1 MTSGRSEFE
10 QSATNGTVEFHGNPV
25 EENRT
30 RVREKTLLERTEKGQ
45 AFAPSPVSVP
55 GAPELPIGNF
65 QDKLTAVTYKTLSA
79 RSPADLRCCATIL
92 HISLAL
98 RERLMR
104 NVKAGSRWMVLCLL
118 VLSAGLY
125 IGTAWTPA
133 LDDEDV
139 DAAHALVSQE
149 MLQRHDFVVMYMDGV
164 RYLIRPPMH
173 FWLVAA
179 SYKLLGESEFATRLP
194 VGLAMVGIVLL
205 TFEFGRR
212 FFGRRAGFY
221 GALAVATSVGMFIY
235 TRNMIP
241 EAIYTLAFEGIFYL
255 FLRSWTGSL
264 DPRVGYWGAAALCAV
279 AVLTRA
285 LIGLLFPAC
294 AIMAFITMT
303 GGWHRWRELRPF
315 SSAAIFLA
323 LAAPWHILAGLR
335 TPGFFWAFFINEH
348 VNRAL
353 GTRLP
358 HDYGA
363 VPLWAWWSAHLVWLF
378 PWSFFVPL
386 ALRELPLSPRVWR
399 QDMAPDMQARMLLM
413 AWAGVILVFFTLE
426 SGSRLEY
433 YSFGAWP
440 AIAMLL
446 GLGIAHAEESDGAW
460 LRPVQRVL
468 AGLSVLLA
476 AVAGYFVWG
485 SLHIQAASD
494 VSQHLELRSPET
506 YMTGM
511 FHLLDLTPDSVAD
524 LRLPIILSAF
534 SMLTAFV
541 VAWILRERGI
551 RLFPSIA
558 LALGMVGFI
567 VAAHIAHDVLN
578 PTLSSRSLAMEIKK
592 NLRPEDQIALYGDIR
607 VAPGIAF
614 YSHRDV
620 LLYNA
625 TGSNLE
631 FGSHYPD
638 APKRFFDDQDFRQ
651 LWNSKGRVYLVVP
664 AEHKE
669 EVRERLPGNSLWV
682 LAETGGKTAYVNQ
695 PPDQGN
701 APSATVSA
709 FSEDKSKL
717 TALHDP
723 TFLTKGP
730 KYRGN
735 TPE

>member
-1 MTSGRSEFE
+1 ML
-10 QSATNGTVEFHGNPV
+10 AA
-25 EENRT
+25 
-30 RVREKTLLERTEKGQ
+30 L
-45 AFAPSPVSVP
+45 
-55 GAPELPIGNF
+55 
-65 QDKLTAVTYKTLSA
+65 TYKA
-79 RSPADLRCCATIL
+79 HFGRSPAGQCVCATIVR
-92 HISLAL
+92 IPLAI

-104 NVKAGSRWMVLCLL
+104 NVKVGSRWMVLCLL

-125 IGTAWTPA
+125 IGTGWTPA

-205 TFEFGRR
+205 SFEFGRR
-212 FFGRRAGFY
+212 FFGQRAGFY
-221 GALAVATSVGMFIY
+221 GALAVATSVGMFIF

-294 AIMAFITMT
+294 AIVAFI
-303 GGWHRWRELRPF
+303 
-315 SSAAIFLA
+315 
-323 LAAPWHILAGLR
+323 
-335 TPGFFWAFFINEH
+335 INEH

-363 VPLWAWWSAHLVWLF
+363 VPLWLWWSAHLVWLF
-378 PWSFFVPL
+378 PWSFFIPL
-386 ALRELPLSPRVWR
+386 AIRELPLSARTWR
-399 QDMAPDMQARMLLM
+399 QETSPGMQARMLLM

-460 LRPVQRVL
+460 VRPVQRVL
-468 AGLSVLLA
+468 AGLSVLLS

-485 SLHIQAASD
+485 SMHIQAASD
-494 VSQHLELRSPET
+494 VSQHLEMRSPEAYLT
-506 YMTGM
+506 SMV
-511 FHLLDLTPDSVAD
+511 HLLDLTPASVAD
-524 LRLPIILSAF
+524 LRLPIILSAL
-534 SMLTAFV
+534 SLLCAFV
-541 VAWILRERGI
+541 TAWILRERGI

-567 VAAHIAHDVLN
+567 LAAHIAHDVLN

-592 NLRPEDQIALYGDIR
+592 SLRPEDQIALYGDIR

-638 APKRFFDDQDFRQ
+638 APKRFFDDQDFRR

-669 EVRERLPGNSLWV
+669 EVRERLPENSMWV

-695 PPDQGN
+695 PPDQVN
-701 APSATVSA
+701 TPTASVSA
-709 FSEDKSKL
+709 YAGDKSKIA
-717 TALHDP
+717 AL
-723 TFLTKGP
+723 
-730 KYRGN
+730 RQ
-735 TPE
+735 

>member
-1 MTSGRSEFE
+1 
-10 QSATNGTVEFHGNPV
+10 
-25 EENRT
+25 
-30 RVREKTLLERTEKGQ
+30 
-45 AFAPSPVSVP
+45 
-55 GAPELPIGNF
+55 
-65 QDKLTAVTYKTLSA
+65 
-79 RSPADLRCCATIL
+79 
-92 HISLAL
+92 
-98 RERLMR
+98 MR
-104 NVKAGSRWMVLCLL
+104 NVKVGSRWMVLCLL

-125 IGTAWTPA
+125 IGTGWTPA

-179 SYKLLGESEFATRLP
+179 SYQLLGESEFATRLP

-205 TFEFGRR
+205 SFEFGRR
-212 FFGRRAGFY
+212 FFGQRAGFY
-221 GALAVATSVGMFIY
+221 GALAVATSVGMFIF

-264 DPRVGYWGAAALCAV
+264 DPRLGYWGAAALCAA

-294 AIMAFITMT
+294 AIVAFITMT
-303 GGWHRWRELRPF
+303 GGWHRWRELRLF
-315 SSAAIFLA
+315 SSSAIFLA

-348 VNRAL
+348 LNRAL

-378 PWSFFVPL
+378 PWSFFAPL
-386 ALRELPLSPRVWR
+386 AIRELPFSLRSWR
-399 QDMAPDMQARMLLM
+399 QDTAPDMQARMLLM
-413 AWAGVILVFFTLE
+413 TWAGVILVFFTLE

-460 LRPVQRVL
+460 LRPVQRLL
-468 AGLSVLLA
+468 AGLSAVLA
-476 AVAGYFVWG
+476 AVAAYFVWG
-485 SLHIQAASD
+485 SMHIQAASD
-494 VSQHLELRSPET
+494 VSQHLEMRSPEAYLT
-506 YMTGM
+506 SMV
-511 FHLLDLTPDSVAD
+511 HLLDLTPESVAD
-524 LRLPIILSAF
+524 LRLPIILSAL
-534 SMLTAFV
+534 SLLTAFV
-541 VAWILRERGI
+541 LAWILRERGI
-551 RLFPSIA
+551 RLLPSIA
-558 LALGMVGFI
+558 LAIGMVGFI
-567 VAAHIAHDVLN
+567 LAAHIAHDVLN

-592 NLRPEDQIALYGDIR
+592 SLRPEDQIALYGDIR

-638 APKRFFDDQDFRQ
+638 APKRFFHDQDFRK
-651 LWNSKGRVYLVVP
+651 LWEAKGRVYLVVP

-669 EVRERLPGNSLWV
+669 EVRERLPENSMWV

-695 PPDQGN
+695 PPDHVN
-701 APSATVSA
+701 VPTTSTTVTAST
-709 FSEDKSKL
+709 SIGDKSEL
-717 TALHDP
+717 AALP
-723 TFLTKGP
+723 
-730 KYRGN
+730 
-735 TPE
+735 

>member
-1 MTSGRSEFE
+1 
-10 QSATNGTVEFHGNPV
+10 
-25 EENRT
+25 
-30 RVREKTLLERTEKGQ
+30 
-45 AFAPSPVSVP
+45 
-55 GAPELPIGNF
+55 
-65 QDKLTAVTYKTLSA
+65 
-79 RSPADLRCCATIL
+79 
-92 HISLAL
+92 
-98 RERLMR
+98 MR
-104 NVKAGSRWMVLCLL
+104 NAKAGSLWMVLCLL

-179 SYKLLGESEFATRLP
+179 SYKLFGENEFATRLP
-194 VGLAMVGIVLL
+194 VGLAMVGLVLL

-221 GALAVATSVGMFIY
+221 GALAVATSVGMFIF

-255 FLRSWTGSL
+255 FLRAWTGIL
-264 DPRVGYWGAAALCAV
+264 DTRIGYWGAAALCAA

-294 AIMAFITMT
+294 AIVAFITMT
-303 GGWHRWRELRPF
+303 GGWHRWRELRLF
-315 SSAAIFLA
+315 SSSAIFLA

-378 PWSFFVPL
+378 PWSFFLPL
-386 ALRELPLSPRVWR
+386 ALRELSFSPRSWR
-399 QDMAPDMQARMLLM
+399 SEMSPDMQARTLLM
-413 AWAGVILVFFTLE
+413 AWAGVILAFFTLE

-446 GLGIAHAEESDGAW
+446 GLGIARAEESDGAW
-460 LRPVQRVL
+460 LRPAQRVL
-468 AGLSVLLA
+468 AGLSVILA

-485 SLHIQAASD
+485 SMHIQAATD
-494 VSQHLELRSPET
+494 VSQHLEMRSPEAYLT
-506 YMTGM
+506 SMV
-511 FHLLDLTPDSVAD
+511 HLLDLTPASVAD
-524 LRLPIILSAF
+524 LRLPIILSAV
-534 SMLTAFV
+534 SLLIAFV
-541 VAWILRERGI
+541 TAWILRERGI

-638 APKRFFDDQDFRQ
+638 APKRFFDDRDFLS

-664 AEHKE
+664 VEHKD
-669 EVRERLPGNSLWV
+669 EVLGRLPENSMWV
-682 LAETGGKTAYVNQ
+682 LAETGGKMAFVNQ
-695 PPDQGN
+695 PPEPGN
-701 APSATVSA
+701 APVSSASATAMAVPA
-709 FSEDKSKL
+709 TEDKTKL
-717 TALHDP
+717 ATA
-723 TFLTKGP
+723 
-730 KYRGN
+730 R
-735 TPE
+735 